1 MAPSL
6 LWTLGNHS
14 SSRSRVVAIACAI
27 VLGTSSA
34 AGQARTSQIAGTVT
48 YQERLGLAKHATI
61 HVRLEDTSV
70 PEGELATVAEQT
82 ITTEHDQVPIPFL
95 LNVPIAQLHSHHKY
109 VLVADIEMGG
119 RIWFKGNKLLQ
130 QPPRRHL
137 RNVTI
142 VLNPV
147 Q

>member
-6 LWTLGNHS
+6 SRTLANHS
-14 SSRSRVVAIACAI
+14 SGRLRVIAIGFAI
-27 VLGTSSA
+27 VAGSSSA

-48 YQERLGLAKHATI
+48 YQERMGLAKHAHI
-61 HVRLEDTSV
+61 HVRLEDASV
-70 PEGELATVAEQT
+70 PEGELAIVAEQT
-82 ITTEHDQVPIPFL
+82 ITTEHDQVPISFL
-95 LNVPIAQLHSHHKY
+95 LSVPIAQLHSHHKY
-109 VLVADIEMGG
+109 VLVADIEMAG
-119 RIWFKGNKLLQ
+119 RTWFKGNKLLPR
-130 QPPRRHL
+130 PPRRHL

>member
-1 MAPSL
+1 MASSL
-6 LWTLGNHS
+6 LWTPGNHP
-14 SSRSRVVAIACAI
+14 SSRSHLIAIACAI
-27 VLGTSSA
+27 LLGSSSA

-70 PEGELATVAEQT
+70 PGEPATVAEQT

-95 LNVPIAQLHSHHKY
+95 LSVPIDQLHSHHNY
-109 VLVADIEMGG
+109 VLVADIEMAG

-130 QPPRRHL
+130 RPPRRDL
-137 RNVTI
+137 RNVTL
-142 VLNPV
+142 VLIPA